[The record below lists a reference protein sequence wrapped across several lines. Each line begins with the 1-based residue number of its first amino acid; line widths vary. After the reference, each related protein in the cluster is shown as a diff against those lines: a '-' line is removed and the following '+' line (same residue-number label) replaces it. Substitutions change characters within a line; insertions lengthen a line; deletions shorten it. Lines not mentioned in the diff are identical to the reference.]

1 MWYTLSYNGIVK
13 EGGAKT
19 PTLSQLQEACGG
31 YVQDILL
38 PSGNIIWCNEE
49 GKLLNLPYNE
59 QATSLWWDIDPKM
72 TMRDTLQ
79 GNIVFEFTEL
89 NAKFS
94 AHVEAAERFLMQ
106 YDTSVDVNKMEDVI
120 AKLMEEE

>member
-13 EGGAKT
+13 EGGVNS

-31 YVQDILL
+31 YVQQVQL

-49 GKLLNLPYNE
+49 GKILDLPYNE

-72 TMRDTLQ
+72 TMRDTLH
-79 GNIVFEFTEL
+79 GNIVFEYTAL
-89 NAKFS
+89 NGKLS
-94 AHVEAAERFLMQ
+94 AHKEAASRFLMQ